1 MNRRVLEG
9 LVWLLGGSVITLAL
23 TLMVYF
29 MSKQE
34 LARQTFKQLVYTVQ
48 RSSKKRNARR
58 RKRMK

>member
-1 MNRRVLEG
+1 
-9 LVWLLGGSVITLAL
+9 
-23 TLMVYF
+23 

-34 LARQTFKQLVYTVQ
+34 LARETFRQLVYAVQ

>member
-1 MNRRVLEG
+1 
-9 LVWLLGGSVITLAL
+9 
-23 TLMVYF
+23 

-34 LARQTFKQLVYTVQ
+34 LARETFKELIYTIQ

>member
-1 MNRRVLEG
+1 
-9 LVWLLGGSVITLAL
+9 
-23 TLMVYF
+23 

-34 LARQTFKQLVYTVQ
+34 LIRESFKQLVYRVQ

>member
-1 MNRRVLEG
+1 
-9 LVWLLGGSVITLAL
+9 
-23 TLMVYF
+23 

-34 LARQTFKQLVYTVQ
+34 LARETFRQLVLTVQ

>member
-1 MNRRVLEG
+1 
-9 LVWLLGGSVITLAL
+9 
-23 TLMVYF
+23 

-48 RSSKKRNARR
+48 KKKKKRNARR

>member
-1 MNRRVLEG
+1 
-9 LVWLLGGSVITLAL
+9 
-23 TLMVYF
+23 

-34 LARQTFKQLVYTVQ
+34 LARQTFKQLVYAVQ

>member
-1 MNRRVLEG
+1 
-9 LVWLLGGSVITLAL
+9 
-23 TLMVYF
+23 

-58 RKRMK
+58 RRRKKRIK